1 MSPPGRPK
9 GEYRSAQHAGAPV
22 NADLQREALRQQM
35 LLRALLGDA
44 RPAVVEGWLRGS
56 PARKRRGLQA
66 YRANAGALAER
77 ALAAAYPTVAPLLGG
92 ESFAALA
99 RAFWQADPPRQGDA
113 ATWGDTLPDFIASA
127 GQLADEPYLADVARL
142 DWAVHQADRAA
153 DDDAPAAGLQHL
165 TTRDPASLRLRLRA
179 GHAVLCSAHPVHAIW
194 AAHRSDAPDR
204 FDPVR
209 EAFAAQRAD
218 AVRVRRQGLRV
229 AVDRIDADTARFEQ
243 ALLQP
248 QALQTAL
255 TTAGPT
261 FDIEAWLI
269 DTLHR
274 DGLAAVVADPAGA
287 LP

>member
-1 MSPPGRPK
+1 M
-9 GEYRSAQHAGAPV
+9 
-22 NADLQREALRQQM
+22 NAALQREALRQQM

-44 RPAVVEGWLRGS
+44 RPGVVEGWLRDS
-56 PARKRRGLQA
+56 PVRKRRGLQA

-77 ALAAAYPTVAPLLGG
+77 ALAAAFPTVEPLLG
-92 ESFAALA
+92 EASFAALA
-99 RAFWQADPPRQGDA
+99 RAFWQADPPRQGDV

-142 DWAVHQADRAA
+142 DWAVHLADRAA
-153 DDDAPAAGLQHL
+153 DDDAPATGLPQL
-165 TTRDPASLRLRLRA
+165 TTHDPASLRLRLRA
-179 GHAVLCSAHPVHAIW
+179 GHTVLRSVHPVHAIW
-194 AAHRSDAPDR
+194 AAHRSNAPDR
-204 FDPVR
+204 FEPVR
-209 EAFAAQRAD
+209 QAFAAQRAD

-229 AVDRIDADTARFEQ
+229 EVDRIDIATAHFEQ

-248 QALQTAL
+248 PTPHGTLHSAL
-255 TTAGPT
+255 TTAGPA

-274 DGLAAVVADPAGA
+274 DGLAAVVADTAGA